1 MHHDG
6 SKAYRGP
13 KIPVGMSK
21 GSASKETELPERQKI
36 LLQIP
41 VPAMWRPKRM
51 VRSPARMQDYQL
63 DKFFNVLPLAN
74 IISFPEGYRAF
85 TFVHLDVSMR
95 DASFGG
101 GSGVAKLG
109 FRS

>member
-1 MHHDG
+1 
-6 SKAYRGP
+6 
-13 KIPVGMSK
+13 
-21 GSASKETELPERQKI
+21 
-36 LLQIP
+36 
-41 VPAMWRPKRM
+41 
-51 VRSPARMQDYQL
+51 MQDYQL

-101 GSGVAKLG
+101 GSSVAKLG